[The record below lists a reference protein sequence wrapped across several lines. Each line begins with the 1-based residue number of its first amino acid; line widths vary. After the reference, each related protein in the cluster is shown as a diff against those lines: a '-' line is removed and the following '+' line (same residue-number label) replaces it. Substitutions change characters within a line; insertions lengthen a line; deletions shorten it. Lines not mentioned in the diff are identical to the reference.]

1 MPRPKSASLAPWFV
15 LLACGDASMGEAGKE
30 TGPCI
35 DAQCLGDALVC
46 LSDLCVDPL
55 ATPTDS
61 DGGPQSSTSADS
73 GSAGAPNS
81 REVDILF
88 VIDNSGSMGEEQGML
103 AKRIPGFI
111 AALEVADADY
121 RIGVTTTDMGNPWC
135 QSTSPETGALQLS
148 SCRSRT
154 GEFVFNGN
162 PPVDAT
168 AVACTDVCEADSLS
182 IADTTTELDATPRPR
197 PWIEG
202 GPGGTNVVG
211 EDVEQAV
218 QCALPQGLAGCG
230 FESPLEAMHRA
241 LVRASDPDD
250 PQAGFLR
257 STAMLAVIIVTDEVD
272 CSTADDSIFLPADE
286 GGNQVFWSDPDSS
299 APTSAVCWNA
309 GVACEGSGTPYDGCA
324 PSNRDVTGAYD
335 VPDDEAVL
343 HPLSRYLDR
352 LASIEQERQAI
363 MPAQEVLVALIDG
376 VPSSGELRYSDSL
389 DPVFNGNFGV
399 GPGCVLDF
407 GGSTTSALPPVRERV
422 VAETFRVGD
431 TPELHSIC
439 VDDFSD
445 ALDTIALTITGQL
458 GASG

>member
-1 MPRPKSASLAPWFV
+1 MPRPKSVSVFLCIL
-15 LLACGDASMGEAGKE
+15 LLACGEASTGEPGKE
-30 TGPCI
+30 TGPCV

-55 ATPTDS
+55 ATPTGSEGGSQSGADS
-61 DGGPQSSTSADS
+61 NADS
-73 GSAGAPNS
+73 GTIANS

-88 VIDNSGSMGEEQGML
+88 VIDNTGTMGEEQGRL
-103 AKRIPGFI
+103 AARIPDFI
-111 AALEVADADY
+111 GALDEAEADY

-135 QSTSPETGALQLS
+135 GSTSPEAGKLQLS
-148 SCRSRT
+148 SCRSRL

-162 PPVDAT
+162 PPADAT
-168 AVACTDVCEADSLS
+168 AAACTDVCETDSLS
-182 IADTTTELDATPRPR
+182 IADTTTELDATPRAR
-197 PWIEG
+197 PWIESG
-202 GPGGTNVVG
+202 TAGTNVVG
-211 EDVEQAV
+211 LDVDEAL

-241 LVRASDPDD
+241 LVRAADPDD

-272 CSTADDSIFLPADE
+272 CSAADDSIFLPPDE
-286 GGNQVFWSDPDSS
+286 GGNQAFWSDPDSG

-309 GVACEGSGTPYDGCA
+309 GVACEGSGTPYDNCA

-343 HPLSRYLDR
+343 HPVSRYLDR

-376 VPSSGELRYSDSL
+376 VPTGRDLVYSNSL
-389 DPVFNGNFGV
+389 DPVFQGNFGV
-399 GPGCVLDF
+399 GPGCYLDD
-407 GGSTTSALPPVRERV
+407 GISSTFALPPVRERV